1 MADWLHVIFLALIQG
16 LSEFLP
22 ISSSAH
28 LVLPS
33 QVLGWPDQGLLFD
46 VAVHM
51 GTLTAVVAYYWRDLL
66 AVGGDILPPLRTAR
80 YQRGELLC
88 LIVATLP
95 AVLAGLLLG
104 SVIEAH
110 FRGLEIITAT
120 TLIFGVL
127 LGIAV
132 YRQHANSR
140 VNTESRVNSEPAN
153 LHETVL
159 LRHALLIGLA
169 QMLALVPGVSRSGVT
184 ITAGIFLGYQP
195 ATAARFSF
203 MMSVPII
210 AGAMLFMVLK
220 VGEQGLGVVSLTQV
234 CAAVVIAAVSAYATI
249 ALFIRLLDRVGLM
262 PFVWYRM
269 ALGLALLLLIFIPEA

>member
-1 MADWLHVIFLALIQG
+1 MADWLHVVFLALVQG

-66 AVGGDILPPLRTAR
+66 AVGGDILPSLRTAR
-80 YQRGELLC
+80 HQPGELLC

-104 SVIEAH
+104 SFIEAH
-110 FRGLEIITAT
+110 FRGLEVIAAT
-120 TLIFGVL
+120 TLVFGVL
-127 LGIAV
+127 LGLAV
-132 YRQHANSR
+132 YRQR
-140 VNTESRVNSEPAN
+140 VNRRVISEHDYEPQAVS
-153 LHETVL
+153 LF
-159 LRHALLIGLA
+159 HALLIGLA

-184 ITAGIFLGYQP
+184 ITAGMFLGYQP

-203 MMSVPII
+203 LMSVPII
-210 AGAMLFMVLK
+210 AGAMLFMLLK

-234 CAAVVIAAVSAYATI
+234 CAAVFIAALSAYTTI
-249 ALFIRLLDRVGLM
+249 ALFIKLLDRVGLM
-262 PFVWYRM
+262 PFVWYRLV
-269 ALGLALLLLIFIPEA
+269 LGLALLLLIFIPEA

>member
-1 MADWLHVIFLALIQG
+1 MTDWLHVVFLALVQG

-80 YQRGELLC
+80 HKPGELLR
-88 LIVATLP
+88 LIVASLP

-104 SVIEAH
+104 SFIEAH

-127 LGIAV
+127 LGLAV
-132 YRQHANSR
+132 YRQRANSAANIEDGD
-140 VNTESRVNSEPAN
+140 VQESVS
-153 LHETVL
+153 LG
-159 LRHALLIGLA
+159 HALLIGLA

-184 ITAGIFLGYQP
+184 ITAAIFLGYQP

-203 MMSVPII
+203 LMSVPII
-210 AGAMLFMVLK
+210 AGAMLFMLLK

-269 ALGLALLLLIFIPEA
+269 ALGLALLLLIFVPGA

>member
-1 MADWLHVIFLALIQG
+1 MTDWLHLVFLALVQG

-80 YQRGELLC
+80 HKPGELLC

-95 AVLAGLLLG
+95 AVLTGLLLG
-104 SVIEAH
+104 SFIEAH
-110 FRGLEIITAT
+110 FRGLETITAT

-127 LGIAV
+127 LGLAV
-132 YRQHANSR
+132 YRQRANSR
-140 VNTESRVNSEPAN
+140 VNSRANIEHNDVQESVS
-153 LHETVL
+153 LK
-159 LRHALLIGLA
+159 HALLIGLA

-184 ITAGIFLGYQP
+184 ITAAIFLDYQP

-203 MMSVPII
+203 LMSVPII
-210 AGAMLFMVLK
+210 AGAMLFMLLK